1 VERFLS
7 KLMMS
12 NFLIISVGAVLGAN
26 ARYWIGGW
34 AARQF
39 GTGFPY
45 GNLIINLSGS
55 FILGLFMTLVTGR
68 YIVDARWRI
77 LLAIGFLGSYTT
89 FSSYT
94 YESVSLMLAGQWRLG
109 LMNLFGSAG
118 LGAGAVAAGIFMGR
132 LL

>member
-1 VERFLS
+1 MERFLS